1 MGMTGNELATLRR
14 RAGLSQAVLAKR
26 AGVSRQT
33 ISYWENKPALDGRVT
48 TLAGIA
54 RAFDPP
60 DRQRILN
67 SRPGLGFV
75 RLQVVGS
82 ISLANLR
89 VFHAATA
96 LRSAVHAQMHRQDCG
111 ALTRRGMSCKLKSEP
126 GKARCRL
133 HGGLSTGPKT
143 EEGKARI
150 AEAQRRRWA
159 KYRQQLGKP
168 DKT

>member
-1 MGMTGNELATLRR
+1 MTGNELAALRR
-14 RAGLSQAVLAKR
+14 SAGLSQSALAKR

-33 ISYWENKPALDGRVT
+33 ISYWENKPALDGRT
-48 TLAGIA
+48 QTLAAIA
-54 RAFDPP
+54 CAFDAPE
-60 DRQRILN
+60 RLRILN

-75 RLQVVGS
+75 RLQLSGA
-82 ISLANLR
+82 ITLAHLR

-111 ALTRRGMSCKLKSEP
+111 ALTRRGMACKLKSEP

-143 EEGKARI
+143 AEGKARI
-150 AEAQRRRWA
+150 AEAQHRRWT
-159 KYRQQLGKP
+159 KYRQRPGKP